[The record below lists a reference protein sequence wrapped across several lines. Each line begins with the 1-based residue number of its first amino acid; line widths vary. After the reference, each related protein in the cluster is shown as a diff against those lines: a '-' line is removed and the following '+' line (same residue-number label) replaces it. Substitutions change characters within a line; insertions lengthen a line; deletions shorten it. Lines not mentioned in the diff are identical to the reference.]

1 MQNHLKNAL
10 AAGQSQRGI
19 WMSLSSP
26 LIAEIVGDAGFDWV
40 LVDCEHAPNDLPTL
54 REQLQAMRG
63 SSSSILARP
72 PWNDMVL
79 IKQFMDVGVQNFIIP
94 YVQNPQEARD
104 AVAATRYPPEGVR
117 GVAGGSRASNFGR
130 NKGYLKESNDAV
142 TVIVQVETME
152 AMDELEAI
160 GQVPG
165 VDGVFIGPADLSA
178 SMGHL
183 GNASVWAC
191 TIPVY
196 YLVCDIQMTVNH
208 RYLTRATSVTGRGF
222 FRVIVANQLAWCRSH
237 HTRLRLPL
245 LYHLPW
251 RERLAQ

>member
-1 MQNHLKNAL
+1 MKNQLKDAL
-10 AAGQSQRGI
+10 AAGQRQCGI
-19 WMSLSSP
+19 WMSLTSP
-26 LIAEIVGDAGFDWV
+26 MNAEIVGDAGFDWV

-63 SSSSILARP
+63 SASSILARP

-79 IKQFMDVGVQNFIIP
+79 IKQFMDAGVQNFIIP
-94 YVQNPQEARD
+94 YVQNVQEAHD

-130 NKGYLKESNDAV
+130 NKSYLQESNNAV

-152 AMDELEAI
+152 AMAEIENIAK
-160 GQVPG
+160 VPG

-183 GNASVWAC
+183 GDMEHADVQKA
-191 TIPVY
+191 I
-196 YLVCDIQMTVNH
+196 
-208 RYLTRATSVTGRGF
+208 REA
-222 FRVIVANQLAWCRSH
+222 A
-237 HTRLRLPL
+237 
-245 LYHLPW
+245 
-251 RERLAQ
+251 ERLAAVGVPSCTLAFDPVVAERYLEYGYQMVCIGSDQSCLMGGLSQLHTRFMNT

>member
-1 MQNHLKNAL
+1 MQNKLKTAL
-10 AAGQSQRGI
+10 AAGQSLHGI

-26 LIAEIVGDAGFDWV
+26 IVAEIVGDAGFDWV

-63 SSSSILARP
+63 SNSSLLARP

-94 YVQNPQEARD
+94 YIQNPQEARD

-117 GVAGGSRASNFGR
+117 GVAGSSRASNFGR
-130 NKGYLKESNDAV
+130 NKTYLKESNDAV

-152 AMDELEAI
+152 AMNELEAI
-160 GQVPG
+160 AQVPG

-183 GNASVWAC
+183 G
-191 TIPVY
+191 
-196 YLVCDIQMTVNH
+196 DIEHSEAQAAI
-208 RYLTRATSVTGRGF
+208 RDA
-222 FRVIVANQLAWCRSH
+222 A
-237 HTRLRLPL
+237 
-245 LYHLPW
+245 
-251 RERLAQ
+251 ERLKVIGVPCATLAFDPDVAERYIGYGYQMVCIGSDQSCLMGGLAGLHKRFMPA

>member
-1 MQNHLKNAL
+1 MQNKLKNAL

-26 LIAEIVGDAGFDWV
+26 LVAEITGDAGFDWV
-40 LVDCEHAPNDLPTL
+40 LVDCEHAPNDLPKL

-63 SSSSILARP
+63 SASSILARP

-130 NKGYLKESNDAV
+130 EKAYLKESNEAV

-152 AMDELEAI
+152 AMAELEAI

-183 GNASVWAC
+183 G
-191 TIPVY
+191 
-196 YLVCDIQMTVNH
+196 DIEQAEVQK
-208 RYLTRATSVTGRGF
+208 
-222 FRVIVANQLAWCRSH
+222 VIREAA
-237 HTRLRLPL
+237 
-245 LYHLPW
+245 
-251 RERLAQ
+251 ERLAAVNVPSATLAFDPDVAERYIGYGYQMVCIGSDQSCLMGGLARLHKQFMTT

>member
-1 MQNHLKNAL
+1 MQNNLKTAL
-10 AAGQSQRGI
+10 AAGHSQHGI

-26 LIAEIVGDAGFDWV
+26 LVAEIVGDAGFDWV

-63 SSSSILARP
+63 SKSSILARP

-79 IKQFMDVGVQNFIIP
+79 IKQFMDAGVQNFIIP
-94 YVQNPQEARD
+94 YIQNPQEARE

-130 NKGYLKESNDAV
+130 NKSYLKESNEAV

-152 AMDELEAI
+152 AMAELEAI
-160 GQVPG
+160 AKVPG

-183 GNASVWAC
+183 G
-191 TIPVY
+191 
-196 YLVCDIQMTVNH
+196 DIEQADVQKAI
-208 RYLTRATSVTGRGF
+208 REA
-222 FRVIVANQLAWCRSH
+222 A
-237 HTRLRLPL
+237 
-245 LYHLPW
+245 
-251 RERLAQ
+251 ERLAAIGVPSATLAFDPVVAERYVGYGYQMVCIGSDQSCLMGGLAQLHKQFMTT

>member
-1 MQNHLKNAL
+1 MQNKLKTAL
-10 AAGQSQRGI
+10 AAGQSLHGI

-26 LIAEIVGDAGFDWV
+26 IVAEIVGDAGFDWV

-63 SSSSILARP
+63 SESNLLARP

-117 GVAGGSRASNFGR
+117 GVAGSSRASNFGR
-130 NKGYLKESNDAV
+130 NKTYLKEANKAV

-152 AMDELEAI
+152 AMNELEEIA
-160 GQVPG
+160 QVPG

-183 GNASVWAC
+183 G
-191 TIPVY
+191 
-196 YLVCDIQMTVNH
+196 DIEHSEAQAAI
-208 RYLTRATSVTGRGF
+208 RDA
-222 FRVIVANQLAWCRSH
+222 A
-237 HTRLRLPL
+237 
-245 LYHLPW
+245 
-251 RERLAQ
+251 ERLKAIGVPSATLAFDPEVAERYIGYGYQMVCIGSDQSCLMGGLAGLHKRFMSA

>member
-1 MQNHLKNAL
+1 MQNKLKAAL
-10 AAGQSQRGI
+10 AAGQTQRGI

-26 LIAEIVGDAGFDWV
+26 LVAEIVGDAGFDWI

-63 SSSSILARP
+63 SDSSIMARP

-79 IKQFMDVGVQNFIIP
+79 IKQYMDAGVQNFIIP

-130 NKGYLKESNDAV
+130 NKTYLQDSNEAV

-152 AMDELEAI
+152 AMAELEAI
-160 GQVPG
+160 AQVPG

-183 GNASVWAC
+183 G
-191 TIPVY
+191 
-196 YLVCDIQMTVNH
+196 DIEHAKPQAAI
-208 RYLTRATSVTGRGF
+208 RDA
-222 FRVIVANQLAWCRSH
+222 A
-237 HTRLRLPL
+237 
-245 LYHLPW
+245 
-251 RERLAQ
+251 ERLNAIGVPSATLAFDPDVAERYVNYGYQMVCIGSDQSCLMGGLADLHKRFMKT

>member
-1 MQNHLKNAL
+1 MQNKLKTAL
-10 AAGQSQRGI
+10 AAGQSQNGI
-19 WMSLSSP
+19 WMSLTSP
-26 LIAEIVGDAGFDWV
+26 LVAEIVGDAGFDWI
-40 LVDCEHAPNDLPTL
+40 LVDCEHAPNSLTTV

-63 SSSSILARP
+63 SNSSLLVRP

-130 NKGYLKESNDAV
+130 NKTYLKESNEAV

-152 AMDELEAI
+152 AMNELEAI
-160 GQVPG
+160 AQVPG

-183 GNASVWAC
+183 G
-191 TIPVY
+191 
-196 YLVCDIQMTVNH
+196 DIEHSEAQAAI
-208 RYLTRATSVTGRGF
+208 RDA
-222 FRVIVANQLAWCRSH
+222 A
-237 HTRLRLPL
+237 
-245 LYHLPW
+245 
-251 RERLAQ
+251 ERLKAIGVPSATLAFDPDVAERYIDYGYQMVCIGSDQSCLMGGLAGLHKRFMST